1 MPPPKGTHEGTE
13 SLSSA
18 AINTCYSVYFR
29 VLPRGV
35 PTDLSEVGF
44 FCLSDGNFSAFARL
58 FNKLNFGWWERDG
71 WRWFLKVEDG
81 PCSTPKSGERKDR
94 HGHRLQGN
102 TTEYCFCCCLMT
114 FQRDVSQKALLW
126 VLVNSEG
133 VKSLMY
139 FGTCNEGVWI
149 INASSSV
156 AFI

>member
-1 MPPPKGTHEGTE
+1 MRGRKASPLLPSTPATLYTSE
-13 SLSSA
+13 SYLEVSPQ
-18 AINTCYSVYFR
+18 TCQR
-29 VLPRGV
+29 L
-35 PTDLSEVGF
+35 F